1 MAFCYDYPRP
11 AVTVDCVIICKEL
24 GVNWL
29 LLVQRKGPPFKHK
42 WALPGGFIEM
52 GEKLIQAAERELQ
65 EETGLTD
72 VPLEQL
78 KAFDKPDRD
87 PRGRTITFSFYGN
100 AGDKRISV
108 REGSDAE
115 DVGWFDLEKLPPLA
129 FDHDEIIDYARKN
142 KNI

>member
-1 MAFCYDYPRP
+1 MTYCYEYPRP
-11 AVTVDCVIICKEL
+11 AVTVDCVILCKEK

-29 LLVQRKGPPFKHK
+29 LLVQRKHPPFEHK

-52 GEKLIQAAERELQ
+52 GEKLIEAAERELQ
-65 EETGLTD
+65 EETGLTGL
-72 VPLEQL
+72 PLEQL

-87 PRGRTITFSFYGN
+87 PRGRTITFAFYGF
-100 AGDKRISV
+100 AGDKRSSIK
-108 REGSDAE
+108 GDSDAV
-115 DVGWFDLEKLPPLA
+115 DARWFDLEKLPPLA